1 MLVEQDFLHL
11 WFVWLM
17 KEYFQHCPPFIAL
30 DIQLMQLIFSC
41 VNFHQEHIL
50 VCLQSVFMPKQNIPV
65 LLHLVEIAP
74 LNRWNTHLN

>member
-41 VNFHQEHIL
+41 VNFHQEHTL
-50 VCLQSVFMPKQNIPV
+50 VCL
-65 LLHLVEIAP
+65 
-74 LNRWNTHLN
+74 